1 MCLKPTS
8 NRGSSKYFVQIA
20 LYLHKASKTPP
31 YLVFKQNFTIMI
43 ELNIFYFGLFF
54 SLTLVI
60 IKLYNLLKAG
70 VNMLLCEL
78 VKNIE
83 YTVERGGLD
92 RDITDIVYDSR
103 KVTAG
108 SLFVCLKGSAADGH
122 KYASDAVS
130 KGAAALVISDEVET
144 GGDVS
149 VIKVSDT
156 RVALA
161 FLSAEF
167 FGNPAKELTTIAIT
181 GTKGKTTSVAMIKS
195 ILEHAG
201 IKCGTIGTLGII
213 IGDRLI
219 KTDNTTPES
228 YEVQKA
234 MREMV
239 KDGCRAM
246 IIEASSI
253 GLKWHRV
260 DAVEFDYGIFT
271 NFSHDH
277 IGGVEHKDMDEYLE
291 CKAMLF
297 KKCKVGIV
305 NRDDEK
311 WREIIK
317 DCTCEVET
325 YGFDK
330 DADFVAS
337 NDELLSKPG
346 FLGARFE
353 LSGKRSLKV
362 DVAIP
367 GHFSVYN
374 ALCAIAV
381 CSDIGVSDDD
391 ITEGLKSVQ
400 VKGRVEIVPV
410 PGNYTLLIDYAHNAL
425 SMENVLTTL
434 RKYNPNRLI
443 TLFGAGGNRPKVR
456 RYEMGE
462 TSGRLSD
469 LSVITEDNSRF
480 EDVMDIIED
489 IKTGIAKTD
498 GKYVV
503 VPNRKDAIRYC
514 IENAEDGDII
524 VLAGKG
530 HEDYQEIRGVKYH
543 MDERELVAEILSE
556 KK

>member
-1 MCLKPTS
+1 
-8 NRGSSKYFVQIA
+8 
-20 LYLHKASKTPP
+20 
-31 YLVFKQNFTIMI
+31 
-43 ELNIFYFGLFF
+43 
-54 SLTLVI
+54 
-60 IKLYNLLKAG
+60 
-70 VNMLLCEL
+70 
-78 VKNIE
+78 
-83 YTVERGGLD
+83 
-92 RDITDIVYDSR
+92 
-103 KVTAG
+103 
-108 SLFVCLKGSAADGH
+108 
-122 KYASDAVS
+122 
-130 KGAAALVISDEVET
+130 
-144 GGDVS
+144 
-149 VIKVSDT
+149 
-156 RVALA
+156 
-161 FLSAEF
+161 
-167 FGNPAKELTTIAIT
+167 
-181 GTKGKTTSVAMIKS
+181 
-195 ILEHAG
+195 
-201 IKCGTIGTLGII
+201 
-213 IGDRLI
+213 
-219 KTDNTTPES
+219 
-228 YEVQKA
+228 

-239 KDGCRAM
+239 ENGCSAM

-277 IGGVEHKDMDEYLE
+277 IGGAEHKDMDEYLA

-297 KKCKVGIV
+297 RKCKTGII

-317 DCTCEVET
+317 DATCALET
-325 YGFDK
+325 FGFDAE
-330 DADFVAS
+330 ADYTAT
-337 NDELLSKPG
+337 DDRLLSKPG
-346 FLGARFE
+346 FLGAHFE
-353 LSGKRSLKV
+353 LGGRRSLSV

-374 ALCAIAV
+374 ALAAIAV
-381 CSDIGVSDDD
+381 CADMGVEDKY
-391 ITEGLKSVQ
+391 ILEGLKNVK

-434 RKYNPNRLI
+434 RQYHPHRLI

-462 TSGRLSD
+462 TSGKLSD

-489 IKTGIAKTD
+489 IKVGIAKTD

-530 HEDYQEIRGVKYH
+530 HEDYQEIKGVKYH
-543 MDERELVAEILSE
+543 MDERELIQEILEE
-556 KK
+556 K

>member
-1 MCLKPTS
+1 MKLNEILKS
-8 NRGSSKYFVQIA
+8 IK
-20 LYLHKASKTPP
+20 H
-31 YLVFKQNFTIMI
+31 
-43 ELNIFYFGLFF
+43 
-54 SLTLVI
+54 TLVQGS
-60 IKLYNLLKAG
+60 LD
-70 VNMLLCEL
+70 
-78 VKNIE
+78 
-83 YTVERGGLD
+83 VEV
-92 RDITDIVYDSR
+92 TDIIYDSR
-103 KVTAG
+103 KVTDGVA
-108 SLFVCLKGSAADGH
+108 FVCLKGYNADGH
-122 KYASDAVS
+122 KYASDAVA
-130 KGAAALVISDEVET
+130 KGASVLFISDNVEIDDKNIT
-144 GGDVS
+144 I
-149 VIKVSDT
+149 IKVDDT
-156 RVALA
+156 REALA
-161 FLSAEF
+161 YISADF
-167 FGNPAKELTTIAIT
+167 FKNPSKELTTIAIT
-181 GTKGKTTSVAMIKS
+181 GTKGKTTTVAMIKS
-195 ILEHAG
+195 ILECAG

-239 KDGCRAM
+239 NDGCKAM

-260 DAVEFDYGIFT
+260 DAIEFDYGLFT

-277 IGGVEHKDMDEYLE
+277 IGGAEHKDMQEYLE

-297 KKCKVGIV
+297 KKCKVGII

-311 WREIIK
+311 WQEVTK
-317 DCTCEVET
+317 DATCKNQT
-325 YGFDK
+325 FGFDSS
-330 DADFVAS
+330 ADIVAK

-346 FLGARFE
+346 FLGVHFDLTGTRE
-353 LSGKRSLKV
+353 MSV

-374 ALCAIAV
+374 ALCAIGVAINMNIRNE
-381 CSDIGVSDDD
+381 DILK
-391 ITEGLKSVQ
+391 GLKTVF

-480 EDVMDIIED
+480 ENVMDIIED
-489 IKTGIAKTD
+489 IKVGIAKTD
-498 GKYVV
+498 GEYVV

-514 IENAEDGDII
+514 IENAQDGDII

-543 MDERELVAEILSE
+543 MDERELIAEVLE
-556 KK
+556 ELQKK